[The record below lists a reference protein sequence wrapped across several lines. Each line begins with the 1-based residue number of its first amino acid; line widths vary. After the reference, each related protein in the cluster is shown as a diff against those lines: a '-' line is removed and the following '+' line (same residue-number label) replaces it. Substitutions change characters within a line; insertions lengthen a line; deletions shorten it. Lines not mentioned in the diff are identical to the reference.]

1 MEDNNVLDL
10 LEAAGRLEAVA
21 AALEKAAERIAERQG
36 VLAAQ
41 EHGCRIVA
49 TVDETEQIS
58 TMREQEYERRLADLE
73 AQLAQLSKTVQLTAH
88 APVATQ
94 QSGRQTVA
102 PGTATL
108 LAKQGVAVE
117 AGGASLEAA
126 ALDGA
131 LASLGIEQ
139 RIAVKA
145 ELLRAGLLG

>member
-1 MEDNNVLDL
+1 MEDNKMLDL
-10 LEAAGRLEAVA
+10 LEAAERLEAVMA
-21 AALEKAAERIAERQG
+21 SLEQAAERLAQRHDVMAERG
-36 VLAAQ
+36 AV
-41 EHGCRIVA
+41 GPIVA
-49 TVDETEQIS
+49 TVEDGPS
-58 TMREQEYERRLADLE
+58 LREQELERRLAE
-73 AQLAQLSKTVQLTAH
+73 AEAKLVQLSAQAAPAVQ
-88 APVATQ
+88 PV
-94 QSGRQTVA
+94 GRRTLA

-131 LASLGIEQ
+131 LASLSIEQ